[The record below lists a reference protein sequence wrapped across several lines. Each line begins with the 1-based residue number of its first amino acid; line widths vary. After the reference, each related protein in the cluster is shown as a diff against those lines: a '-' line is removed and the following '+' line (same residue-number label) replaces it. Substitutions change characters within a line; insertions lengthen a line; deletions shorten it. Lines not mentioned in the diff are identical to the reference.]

1 MPSPYYASRCNLP
14 IEEQEDHKKYVKNNA
29 KLYFNY
35 ATMNS
40 GKSLQLMSIAHNM
53 DERHIPTLTIKPS
66 IDTRD
71 GENKIY
77 SRIGISRDCRMF
89 SPEDDLFNLIS
100 EENSRRIS
108 CNSYLE
114 WIFVDEAQFLTEEQV
129 DQLSDVVDYLCI
141 NVMCYGLRTDFKSRL
156 FPGSKRLFELADTI
170 EEIKSTCECGNKT
183 IINARVDKDGN
194 VLKNGPQTLV
204 GGDDRYISIC
214 RKCWKRSISNF
225 Y

>member
-1 MPSPYYASRCNLP
+1 
-14 IEEQEDHKKYVKNNA
+14 
-29 KLYFNY
+29 
-35 ATMNS
+35 
-40 GKSLQLMSIAHNM
+40 
-53 DERHIPTLTIKPS
+53 
-66 IDTRD
+66 
-71 GENKIY
+71 
-77 SRIGISRDCRMF
+77 MF

-129 DQLSDVVDYLCI
+129 DQLSDVVDYLGI

-214 RKCWKRSISNF
+214 RKCWKRSI
-225 Y
+225 

>member
-89 SPEDDLFNLIS
+89 SPEDNLFDLIS

-214 RKCWKRSISNF
+214 RKCWKRSISHF